1 MNDRKLYEQILGI
14 PQPWYVEEVALRLDQ
29 GEIEVRVAGLAAV
42 EQCPECGKRCSRYDG
57 AERRWRHVDTCQYRT
72 ILVAAVPRVDCDE
85 HGVRQVRVPWAQE
98 RSGFTALF
106 EALVIDWLQATE
118 SIATVAKGLRLS
130 WDEVAGIR
138 ARAVVRGMK
147 RRGRAPL
154 PASVGVD
161 ETSIRRGHEYITVV
175 NALGQAR
182 VLEVIDDRTQAS
194 LDAFWSQ
201 YDASELKVVESV
213 AMDMWAAYITSTRKH
228 PSMADEKIVFDKFH
242 IMKHLGDA
250 VDKVRRQEH
259 RTLRAAGDD
268 RLARTRYLWLT
279 HPERL
284 EGEARYDELGRD
296 LLRDLHVRRL
306 RKHDGARLP
315 RMWRHVSVGHH
326 ACAHPPERLLPRLPD
341 RGDRLYQPGCADRVS
356 PERHGEDDPALEQ
369 RHAWPLFT
377 QTLADGMSRPASI
390 TVSNYCT
397 GLTIDTQ
404 PRVSVVSRRW
414 FLGRRARRPDHQHP
428 RHDEVEIAEARMVTN
443 AVVIRGK
450 SHPDT
455 RGRGL

>member
-29 GEIEVRVAGLAAV
+29 GEIEVRVAGPAAV
-42 EQCPECGKRCSRYDG
+42 EQCPECGKRCSRYDS
-57 AERRWRHVDTCQYRT
+57 AERRWRHLDTCQYRT

-85 HGVRQVRVPWAQE
+85 HGVRQVRVPWAEE
-98 RSGFTALF
+98 RSRFTALF

-118 SIATVAKGLRLS
+118 SIAAVAKGLRLS
-130 WDEVAGIR
+130 WDEVSGIR
-138 ARAVVRGMK
+138 ARAVVRGMR

-201 YDASELKVVESV
+201 YDANELKVIESV
-213 AMDMWAAYITSTRKH
+213 AMDMWAAYIASTRKH
-228 PSMADEKIVFDKFH
+228 LPMADEKIVFDKFH

-284 EGEARYDELGRD
+284 EGEARERIEK
-296 LLRDLHVRRL
+296 LRNGALRTARAFRYKEHASRLWGYVRR
-306 RKHDGARLP
+306 GMA
-315 RMWRHVSVGHH
+315 
-326 ACAHPPERLLPRLPD
+326 ERLWKQWL
-341 RGDRLYQPGCADRVS
+341 RGALRCHLEPIRRV
-356 PERHGEDDPALEQ
+356 
-369 RHAWPLFT
+369 
-377 QTLADGMSRPASI
+377 
-390 TVSNYCT
+390 
-397 GLTIDTQ
+397 
-404 PRVSVVSRRW
+404 
-414 FLGRRARRPDHQHP
+414 
-428 RHDEVEIAEARMVTN
+428 ARMIRDYWYGVINAATSDVTN
-443 AVVIRGK
+443 AMSESVNAQIQRIKKRACGFR
-450 SHPDT
+450 SRPRFREAILFHL
-455 RGRGL
+455 GGLDLYPNSLQGAHSKA